1 MIIQPAKKVA
11 RCLREIMF
19 LFLSGVSHSMSK
31 MGRKTGNPI
40 FSFSLSQTQR
50 KPGDVQVL
58 PERTG
63 MENYY
68 TPTSGI
74 SARTASHLK
83 KVQTLVCPPEFH
95 VSIAASQEMKQI
107 NTGDYCAPKVLET
120 ICASKCAA

>member
-1 MIIQPAKKVA
+1 
-11 RCLREIMF
+11 
-19 LFLSGVSHSMSK
+19 MSK

-95 VSIAASQEMKQI
+95 VSIAASQDMKHI
-107 NTGDYCAPKVLET
+107 NTGDYCAQKFWKQYVLLNVQPDEAQT
-120 ICASKCAA
+120 R

>member
-1 MIIQPAKKVA
+1 MPAGDYVSVFVW
-11 RCLREIMF
+11 RVTFNVQNGPENGEPN
-19 LFLSGVSHSMSK
+19 LFLQ
-31 MGRKTGNPI
+31 
-40 FSFSLSQTQR
+40 SLSQTPR